1 MKINLEELEVV
12 EDFGKNDIYE
22 SVLAIKE
29 PEKIVYFVKKTNKSI
44 LEDENRKK
52 YFENEVYV
60 NENIDHENIVKFL
73 EKKQILNDTYLIFE
87 SANGGNLEDCFKT
100 YQEKNKK
107 PFTEEIVQNIISQIA
122 AALKYLHDSHI
133 VYRNLSL
140 NHIYLDYDSEEDR
153 NNMNLLK
160 VKIKIGNFHFSKVL
174 GENELAHSFIGTPVY
189 MDPNILFSNEN
200 QEVGYE
206 YRADVWALGTLC
218 YELLNGKTPFDGND
232 VDELANNIKTEKYK
246 IPKKLNLSK
255 EAVSFISGMLQYN
268 PNKRFDIDDVLKQD
282 FLTKKVNEFSHK
294 DYEKLGEVKD
304 DELII
309 SIDIN

>member
-1 MKINLEELEVV
+1 MKINLEELEVF

-87 SANGGNLEDCFKT
+87 SANGGNLEDCFKA

-232 VDELANNIKTEKYK
+232 VDELANNIKAEKYK